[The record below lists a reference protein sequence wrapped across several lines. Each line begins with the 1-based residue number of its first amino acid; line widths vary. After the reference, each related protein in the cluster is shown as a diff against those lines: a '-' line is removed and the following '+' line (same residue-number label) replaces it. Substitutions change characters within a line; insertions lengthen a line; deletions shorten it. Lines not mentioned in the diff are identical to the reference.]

1 MKVSHSFRT
10 SVLKMLGEVN
20 QKEVDM
26 TVLPDEFKRL
36 KRKANIAHLAA
47 KNDIFLRKFP
57 NLVHLLMRE
66 RNLNFNRCNASF
78 HEMTIKMVV
87 ANF

>member
-1 MKVSHSFRT
+1 MKVSHSFRA

-47 KNDIFLRKFP
+47 KNDIFLRKF
-57 NLVHLLMRE
+57 L
-66 RNLNFNRCNASF
+66 RNLTKKSVGKVLLNN
-78 HEMTIKMVV
+78 IKDV
-87 ANF
+87 